1 MEVIFFYVIFNILK
15 IPNREIPNREIPNPK
30 TQLPHPSIFM
40 YSCILLFYYS
50 ITPVFLNLNL
60 NLNLTLNLLPPLPF
74 YTPL

>member
-1 MEVIFFYVIFNILK
+1 MYSFILLFYYSCISQ
-15 IPNREIPNREIPNPK
+15 P
-30 TQLPHPSIFM
+30 QPSIFM

-50 ITPVFLNLNL
+50 ITPVFLTLNL